1 MLLLFYKQL
10 LNLTKIFYKIL
21 LYLAVLIII
30 VTLFYKAANK
40 EQMLNKTAVRQRD
53 YNLELAQKAIKN
65 VADKLGPNTAI
76 SIEQVYCTLT
86 GYFCESTNNKPLT
99 YYLSKPI
106 ELAFSNLPPSGTAW
120 TLAKLKEVN
129 LIPKTYAQTN
139 LQGIITGTGLTA
151 ILPIYDIW
159 AKFRNL
165 AFFVLILASMF
176 IGFIILFGVPIGTQT
191 EITLQTILP
200 RIVITI
206 ILIYLSF
213 PIVGFLIDVMYI
225 TTGLSISIFYKP
237 SITDYINNNQQLI
250 NNVFQDENLRDE
262 ALKYLHGCFEST
274 NQEDCIKETET
285 LIQQYLPEVKRSKIR
300 EVLNAGVWDVF
311 KIINQPG
318 PAYLL
323 TESYINLL
331 PLEIRKYV
339 EAILVAASGLV
350 VYTLIAGSTN
360 IAFNLIDAVAKLI
373 GKDGI
378 SGFWKVIFNSIIT
391 IGLLPLAIF
400 LIATISILFLS
411 FAISGFIIY
420 NYLLL
425 IFYTMFAP
433 ILILPNVIPGNN
445 AFSSWIKKIIATL
458 IIFPV
463 TVSILMVANYIMTD
477 LPSRGGFFLSPLGIQ
492 IETFTLPIL
501 IGFALIFSIPKI
513 ATKLRSM
520 LGLQDTGVSEFNI
533 FAPLKSVPALIGF
546 KDVAKRYLQTNPL
559 LEKIG
564 EKTGLIKHNEVL
576 DAINDYIQQQ
586 RQQTIARRTS
596 EIIEGNN
603 K

>member
-1 MLLLFYKQL
+1 MLFYKQL

-21 LYLAVLIII
+21 LFLAVLIII
-30 VTLFYKAANK
+30 VTLFYKATNK
-40 EQMLNKTAVRQRD
+40 EQILNNTADKQRD
-53 YNLELAQKAIKN
+53 YNLELAQKAAKN
-65 VADKLGPNTAI
+65 FADKFGPNTALA
-76 SIEQVYCTLT
+76 IEQIYCSLT
-86 GYFCESTNNKPLT
+86 GYFCESTNDKPLT
-99 YYLSKPI
+99 YYLAKPI
-106 ELAFSNLPPSGTAW
+106 ELTFANLPPSGTAW

-129 LIPKTYAQTN
+129 LIPETYAQTN

-176 IGFIILFGVPIGTQT
+176 IGFIILFGIPMGAQA
-191 EITLQTILP
+191 EITIQTILP

-213 PIVGFLIDVMYI
+213 PIVGFLIDAMYL
-225 TTGLSISIFYKP
+225 TTGLSISIFYEP
-237 SITDYINNNQQLI
+237 SVTDYDNPKIQQHI
-250 NNVFQDENLRDE
+250 KNVFQDQNLKPLANE
-262 ALKYLHGCFEST
+262 YLTSCFEST
-274 NQEDCIKETET
+274 NPEECINAKGSV
-285 LIQQYLPEVKRSKIR
+285 IQQYLPEIRRDKIS

-323 TESYINLL
+323 IESYINLL
-331 PLEIRKYV
+331 PLELRKYA
-339 EAILVAASGLV
+339 ELILTAAAGLV
-350 VYTLIAGSTN
+350 VYILIAGSAN
-360 IAFNLIDAVAKLI
+360 IAFNLIDAITKLI
-373 GKDGI
+373 VGGEGI
-378 SGFWKVIFNSIIT
+378 AAIWKVIFNSVIF

-400 LIATISILFLS
+400 LIATMSLLFLS
-411 FAISGFIIY
+411 FAIAGFIIY
-420 NYLLL
+420 NYFLL

-433 ILILPNVIPGNN
+433 ILILPNVMPGNN
-445 AFSSWIKKIIATL
+445 AFVSWIKKIIAAL
-458 IIFPV
+458 IVFPV
-463 TVSILMVANYIMTD
+463 TVAILMVANYIMTD
-477 LPSRGGFFLSPLGIQ
+477 LPARGGFFFSPLGIQ

-520 LGLQDTGVSEFNI
+520 LGLEDSGISDFNI
-533 FAPLKSVPALIGF
+533 FAPLKSVPALFGF
-546 KDVAKRYLQTNPL
+546 KDIAKRYLQTNPL

-564 EKTGLIKHNEVL
+564 EKTGLIKQNEVL
-576 DAINDYIQQQ
+576 DAINDYIRQQ
-586 RQQTIARRTS
+586 RLQTVAGKTS
-596 EIIEGNN
+596 EIVGGEN